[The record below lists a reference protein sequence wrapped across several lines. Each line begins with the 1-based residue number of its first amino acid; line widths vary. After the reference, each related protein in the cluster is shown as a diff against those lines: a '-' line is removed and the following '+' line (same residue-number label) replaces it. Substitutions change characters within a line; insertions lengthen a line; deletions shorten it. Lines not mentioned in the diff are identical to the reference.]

1 MRRETLLLIVAAIL
15 GMLVTLGLSGCGL
28 FGGGDDEAAAPDGA
42 PPEGADTAMDPAM
55 EAAPPDDMGAPP
67 PEGEPG
73 AMPPEGTAPEG
84 APAGGGGD
92 AASLVAEGMAAK
104 HEGDYVT
111 ARARFE
117 AAVAAEPDNADAH
130 YGLAWVLAEMAASG
144 QPNLKQ
150 NAIAEFQKFLELGG
164 NQQQVDEATSALDR
178 LQ

>member
-92 AASLVAEGMAAK
+92 AASLVAEGMAY
-104 HEGDYVT
+104 D
-111 ARARFE
+111 
-117 AAVAAEPDNADAH
+117 D
-130 YGLAWVLAEMAASG
+130 WASG
-144 QPNLKQ
+144 VAQIEEVGKRLRKMMPF
-150 NAIAEFQKFLELGG
+150 IP
-164 NQQQVDEATSALDR
+164 DED
-178 LQ
+178 